1 MIIMR
6 KNIIIAIAAILAAA
20 VPSGA
25 KSKTLSSFIDKVS
38 SSLVSFEYS
47 FTMRTA
53 KSSAK
58 MTGAGDVRVQD
69 NAFVM
74 NGNGLEV
81 WCDGRLRWTV
91 DRLAEEA
98 LVELVDESADVYATN
113 PALMITSVDAAFEEV
128 SFGAGKFQGKSVD
141 SSVLSPVNK
150 GKYSMDINELKLY
163 FKSGTTTLVGAEV
176 KLNDG
181 SVSEFIIKDFSF
193 SDRLETKESFRFDEK
208 TLDDSYVVTDLR

>member
-47 FTMRTA
+47 FTMRTS

-128 SFGAGKFQGKSVD
+128 SFDAAKVQGKSVD

-163 FKSGTTTLVGAEV
+163 FKSGTTILVGAEV